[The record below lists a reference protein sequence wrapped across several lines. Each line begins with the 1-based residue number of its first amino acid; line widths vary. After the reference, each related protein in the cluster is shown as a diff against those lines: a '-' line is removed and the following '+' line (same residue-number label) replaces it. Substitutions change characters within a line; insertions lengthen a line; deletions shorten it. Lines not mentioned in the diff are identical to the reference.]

1 MLKTTRIRFSKKKII
16 TAILLLF
23 VLTGLLLAGCTD
35 GLEKKEQKT
44 EEPEDVRST
53 HLSIILGAH
62 SNSTILNLEAL
73 RDDLTEFCSK
83 EGNTITL
90 ILADGHPSVIS
101 QTQTKELPSF
111 RTRSKIENIIED
123 RAEKI
128 MSAAYSARAKY
139 EEVDLLDAISLAS
152 RDLQKYSDE
161 DSDRKL
167 IILDTGLQ
175 TVSPL
180 NFSTADI
187 SILSADSIA
196 STLQESSAIPDLS
209 GVEVIW
215 HMTDPAAPQEE
226 LPASAQTN
234 LENIWK
240 AILST
245 GNASDVEIM
254 KELPIDGSYEN
265 LPTVSTV
272 PVAEDIFDLADFANG
287 TTDNTDALRL
297 SGESFLFVPDEATLI
312 DPDAARAS
320 LAELAD
326 YMKENPSCEAL
337 LVGCT
342 AKYGDLGT
350 SLTLS
355 YERAQTLENLFSEL
369 NVDPDRLRIVGTG
382 WLSSALYQNDQAED
396 GSLLTKEAAENRC
409 CVWVNTTCS
418 MASQIRQDDN
428 AGSYIWEPEA

>member
-1 MLKTTRIRFSKKKII
+1 
-16 TAILLLF
+16 
-23 VLTGLLLAGCTD
+23 
-35 GLEKKEQKT
+35 
-44 EEPEDVRST
+44 
-53 HLSIILGAH
+53 
-62 SNSTILNLEAL
+62 
-73 RDDLTEFCSK
+73 
-83 EGNTITL
+83 
-90 ILADGHPSVIS
+90 
-101 QTQTKELPSF
+101 
-111 RTRSKIENIIED
+111 
-123 RAEKI
+123 

-139 EEVDLLDAISLAS
+139 EEVDLLSAISLAS
-152 RDLQKYSDE
+152 RDLQKYSEE

-187 SILSADSIA
+187 STLSADSIA
-196 STLQESSAIPDLS
+196 SALRESSAIPDLS

-215 HMTDPAAPQEE
+215 HRTDPAAPQEE
-226 LPASAQTN
+226 LPASAQAN
-234 LENIWK
+234 LENIWR
-240 AILST
+240 AILSA

-254 KELPIDGSYEN
+254 EELPIDGRYED

-272 PVAEDIFDLADFANG
+272 PVAEEIFDLADFSNG
-287 TTDNTDALRL
+287 GTTDALRL

-326 YMKENPSCEAL
+326 YMKANPSCEAL

-342 AKYGDLGT
+342 AKYGDLET

-355 YERAQTLENLFSEL
+355 YERAQTLESLFSEL
-369 NVDPDRLRIVGTG
+369 DIDPDRLRIVGTG

-409 CVWVNTTCS
+409 CVWVNTSGS
-418 MASQIRQDDN
+418 MAAQILQDDN

>member
-16 TAILLLF
+16 TAVLLLF
-23 VLTGLLLAGCTD
+23 VITGLLLAGCTD
-35 GLEKKEQKT
+35 GRGTEEQKP

-73 RDDLTEFCSK
+73 RDDLTALCSE

-90 ILADGHPSVIS
+90 FLADGQPSVIS
-101 QTQTKELPSF
+101 RTQTSDLPSF
-111 RTRSKIENIIED
+111 RTSSQIENIIKD
-123 RAEKI
+123 RTEEI

-139 EEVDLLDAISLAS
+139 EEVDLLSAISLAS
-152 RDLQKYSDE
+152 RDLQKYSEE

-187 SILSADSIA
+187 STLSADSIA
-196 STLQESSAIPDLS
+196 SALRESSAIPDLS

-215 HMTDPAAPQEE
+215 HRTDPAAPQEE
-226 LPASAQTN
+226 LPASAQAN
-234 LENIWK
+234 LENIWR
-240 AILST
+240 AILSA

-254 KELPIDGSYEN
+254 EELPIDGRYED

-272 PVAEDIFDLADFANG
+272 PVAEEIFDLADFSNG
-287 TTDNTDALRL
+287 GTTDALRL

-326 YMKENPSCEAL
+326 YMKANPSCEAL

-342 AKYGDLGT
+342 AKYGDLET

-355 YERAQTLENLFSEL
+355 YERAQTLESLFSEL
-369 NVDPDRLRIVGTG
+369 DIDPDRLRIVGTG

-409 CVWVNTTCS
+409 CVWVNTSGS
-418 MASQIRQDDN
+418 MAAQILQDDN

>member
-16 TAILLLF
+16 TAVLLLF
-23 VLTGLLLAGCTD
+23 VITGLLLAGCTD
-35 GLEKKEQKT
+35 GRGTEEQKP

-62 SNSTILNLEAL
+62 SNSTILNLEVL
-73 RDDLTEFCSK
+73 RDDLTALCSE
-83 EGNTITL
+83 EGHTITL
-90 ILADGHPSVIS
+90 ILADGQPSVIS
-101 QTQTKELPSF
+101 RTQTSDLPSF
-111 RTRSKIENIIED
+111 RTSSQIENIIKD
-123 RAEKI
+123 RTEEI

-139 EEVDLLDAISLAS
+139 EEVDLLSAISLAS
-152 RDLQKYSDE
+152 RDLQKYSEE

-187 SILSADSIA
+187 STLSADSIA
-196 STLQESSAIPDLS
+196 SALRESSAIPDLS

-215 HMTDPAAPQEE
+215 HRTDPAAPQEE
-226 LPASAQTN
+226 LPASAQAN
-234 LENIWK
+234 LENIWR
-240 AILST
+240 AILSA

-254 KELPIDGSYEN
+254 EELPIDGRYED

-272 PVAEDIFDLADFANG
+272 PVAEEIFDLADFSNG
-287 TTDNTDALRL
+287 GTTDALRL

-326 YMKENPSCEAL
+326 YMKANPSCEAL

-342 AKYGDLGT
+342 AKCGDLET

-369 NVDPDRLRIVGTG
+369 DIDPDRLRIVGTG
-382 WLSSALYQNDQAED
+382 WLSSALYQNDQADD

-409 CVWVNTTCS
+409 CVWVNTPGS
-418 MASQIRQDDN
+418 MASQILQDDN
-428 AGSYIWEPEA
+428 AVSYIWEPEA

>member
-16 TAILLLF
+16 TAVLLLF
-23 VLTGLLLAGCTD
+23 VITGLLLAGCTD
-35 GLEKKEQKT
+35 GRGTEEQKP

-73 RDDLTEFCSK
+73 RDDLTALCSE

-90 ILADGHPSVIS
+90 FLADGQPSVIS
-101 QTQTKELPSF
+101 RTQTSDLPSF
-111 RTRSKIENIIED
+111 RTSSQIENIIKD
-123 RAEKI
+123 RTEEI

-139 EEVDLLDAISLAS
+139 EEVDLLSAISLAS
-152 RDLQKYSDE
+152 RDLQKYSEE

-187 SILSADSIA
+187 STLSADSIA
-196 STLQESSAIPDLS
+196 SALRESSAIPDLS

-215 HMTDPAAPQEE
+215 HRTDPAAPQEE
-226 LPASAQTN
+226 LPASAQAN
-234 LENIWK
+234 LENIWR
-240 AILST
+240 AILSA

-254 KELPIDGSYEN
+254 EELPIDGRYED

-272 PVAEDIFDLADFANG
+272 PVAEEIFDLADFSNG
-287 TTDNTDALRL
+287 GTTDALRL

-326 YMKENPSCEAL
+326 YMKANPSCEAL

-355 YERAQTLENLFSEL
+355 YERAQTLESLFSEL
-369 NVDPDRLRIVGTG
+369 DIDPDRLRIVGTG

-409 CVWVNTTCS
+409 CVWVNTSGS
-418 MASQIRQDDN
+418 MAAQILQDDN

>member
-16 TAILLLF
+16 TAVLLLF
-23 VLTGLLLAGCTD
+23 VITGLFLAGCTD
-35 GLEKKEQKT
+35 GRET
-44 EEPEDVRST
+44 EERRTTESEDVRST

-62 SNSTILNLEAL
+62 SNSTILNLEVL
-73 RDDLTEFCSK
+73 RDDLTELCSE

-90 ILADGHPSVIS
+90 FLADGQPSVVS
-101 QTQTKELPSF
+101 HTRTNELPSF
-111 RTRSKIENIIED
+111 RTSSQIENIIEE
-123 RAEKI
+123 RTEEI

-139 EEVDLLDAISLAS
+139 EEVDLLSAISLAS
-152 RDLQKYSDE
+152 RDLQKYSEE

-187 SILSADSIA
+187 STLSADSIA
-196 STLQESSAIPDLS
+196 SALRESSAIPDLS

-226 LPASAQTN
+226 LPTSAQAN
-234 LENIWK
+234 LENIWRV
-240 AILST
+240 ILSA
-245 GNASDVEIM
+245 GNASDIEIT
-254 KELPIDGSYEN
+254 KELPIDGNYED

-272 PVAEDIFDLADFANG
+272 PVGENVFDLADFANG

-312 DPDAARAS
+312 DPAAARTS
-320 LAELAD
+320 LAKLAD
-326 YMKENPSCEAL
+326 YMKANPSCEAL

-342 AKYGDLGT
+342 AKYGDLET

-369 NVDPDRLRIVGTG
+369 DVDPDRLRIVGTG
-382 WLSSALYQNDQAED
+382 WLSSALYQNDQADD

-409 CVWVNTTCS
+409 CVWVNTSGS
-418 MASQIRQDDN
+418 MAAQILQDDN